1 VPCHPQVE
9 NLLYGFGAQVANLC
23 RITIDTAAG
32 AG

>member
-9 NLLYGFGAQVANLC
+9 NLLYGFVAQVANLC
-23 RITIDTAAG
+23 RITIDAAAG